1 MLLSEEPVSAMGS
14 SLTLAAAAT
23 LLVLGVTKMQ
33 VAEGGDVEEEGV
45 RVIAG
50 GAKMEDK
57 EEGDGE
63 DEEDVRVKL
72 QEFLQNDESLQK
84 IELLIGWRI
93 RCMQVR
99 LLWGRST
106 ECRKNLM
113 ISFQRKLANVYRAV
127 YPHIYV
133 RKLYNFGMLPIEL
146 QLQ

>member
-1 MLLSEEPVSAMGS
+1 MGS
-14 SLTLAAAAT
+14 SLTLAAAAM

-99 LLWGRST
+99 HLWGKST
-106 ECRKNLM
+106 ECRKT
-113 ISFQRKLANVYRAV
+113 S
-127 YPHIYV
+127 
-133 RKLYNFGMLPIEL
+133 
-146 QLQ
+146 